1 MSNIDRSTILSNISN
16 DYEIENLSKS
26 SAEDF
31 VKKLELLKHEQNHK
45 LLYAIKNSTTYLII
59 VLQWLLTFIFVL
71 YIAYFLYLT
80 SHTNPTADIN
90 NAIKEMKVVILGASG
105 WIAMILN
112 KIVDI
117 IKKPNNKL

>member
-1 MSNIDRSTILSNISN
+1 M
-16 DYEIENLSKS
+16 
-26 SAEDF
+26 
-31 VKKLELLKHEQNHK
+31 
-45 LLYAIKNSTTYLII
+45 
-59 VLQWLLTFIFVL
+59 L

>member
-71 YIAYFLYLT
+71 YIAYFLYL
-80 SHTNPTADIN
+80 
-90 NAIKEMKVVILGASG
+90 K
-105 WIAMILN
+105 N
-112 KIVDI
+112 K
-117 IKKPNNKL
+117 KQLKN